1 MLFRSPFTDVP
12 ELGTL
17 SFAVT
22 DNDER
27 LACEQ
32 ALRMAE
38 LFWEHHEKM
47 QVPLIS
53 LEEMQRQLLSLDGA
67 VEEGL
72 PKSRIGSNS
81 KGTIALVDAADATSS
96 GASGDSNAI
105 LRSLMDCGYAGRC
118 LLPIVDR
125 PEIGRAHV

>member
-1 MLFRSPFTDVP
+1 MDLLRGHVSTVTARIEIPALVRGDELITETGLFGRCIQIAQELEANPKGLSAGMFIGNPFTDVP

-32 ALRMAE
+32 ALRMVE

-72 PKSRIGSNS
+72 PKSRIGSN
-81 KGTIALVDAADATSS
+81 
-96 GASGDSNAI
+96 
-105 LRSLMDCGYAGRC
+105 
-118 LLPIVDR
+118 
-125 PEIGRAHV
+125 